1 MENNK
6 NRSKFLQVLDEVM
19 RAGVGMLKS
28 FLFVLLIDVAV
39 VTAGLLILKMG
50 WLSVPIAMGI
60 AAVDML
66 PVLGSGIVFIPWII
80 YEFYTGDSVT
90 ALGLIVLFAVL
101 TVIKIAVQ
109 PLVCGKQIG
118 LSPMMSLLSSALGVM
133 VFGGMGIF
141 IGPLLVVAWRSANK
155 K

>member
-1 MENNK
+1 MDNNK
-6 NRSKFLQVLDEVM
+6 NRSKLLQVLDEVF
-19 RAGVGMLKS
+19 RAGIGMIKS
-28 FLFVLLIDVAV
+28 FLFVLLIDVFV
-39 VTAGLLILKMG
+39 VTAGLIILKMG
-50 WLSVPIAMGI
+50 WLSVPIAIGI

-80 YEFYTGDSVT
+80 YAFYTGDSVT
-90 ALGLIVLFAVL
+90 ALGLIAVFAVL

-118 LSPMMSLLSSALGVM
+118 LSPALSLLSSTVGVI

-141 IGPLLVVAWRSANK
+141 IGPLLVVAWKSVNK